1 MDNGNR
7 VIKGFLWNISA
18 GNIASLLAS
27 RMDGEVDGAYWVSSS
42 AEASSLVLVT
52 RHNFHFH
59 SEQLLQI
66 PGGGWLKVSL
76 GQVRWQVEVEGIAG
90 VASDY

>member
-1 MDNGNR
+1 
-7 VIKGFLWNISA
+7 
-18 GNIASLLAS
+18 
-27 RMDGEVDGAYWVSSS
+27 MDGGAYWVSSS

-76 GQVRWQVEVEGIAG
+76 GQVRWQVEGE
-90 VASDY
+90 

>member
-1 MDNGNR
+1 M
-7 VIKGFLWNISA
+7 IKGFLWNISA

-27 RMDGEVDGAYWVSSS
+27 KMDGGAYWVSSS

-76 GQVRWQVEVEGIAG
+76 GQVCWQVEGEGSAG
-90 VASDY
+90 VATDY

>member
-7 VIKGFLWNISA
+7 VIKGFLWNISV

-27 RMDGEVDGAYWVSSS
+27 RMDWDGEVDGAYWVSSS

-66 PGGGWLKVSL
+66 PGGGW
-76 GQVRWQVEVEGIAG
+76 
-90 VASDY
+90 